1 MKKETKIILFSSLL
15 IFLVSLVLYFKV
27 LVANLPLG
35 LDAIGHISKVAY
47 LQEFGFVDWNHAWY
61 AGTSFLKFYS
71 PLQYLLAS
79 LFSSSIFGINFLGF
93 LSIFLTSLG
102 IYFLVREYSQEIWAF
117 ISGISFLTV
126 LATSYYFVAVGNHPY
141 IFALWTLPFSLFFLE
156 KSLKNNSFYPFFII
170 TASLSIISHLFLG
183 VFLFFICAVR
193 FLFLNTSIIK
203 RLKILC
209 IYLIPAGLL
218 SAWWWVAFL
227 SKSSS
232 FAGGSSGYIAH
243 PLHLLGLGKYMI
255 WGRSP
260 GEIGVLFVL
269 FLVSLIVYFIYFKN
283 FKKNNYLK
291 FIFFVCLFS
300 FFCLVGGLG
309 NFYPFGVGAVRF
321 ILPFSILSSIFIG
334 LVLPKLKGKIILLLI
349 GVFLLIGLLWNF
361 YLININFENN
371 SYNDENS
378 RYGFLKD
385 LHENNKLPFN
395 DSFENYRFGTCHY
408 IFGES
413 ITYFYPYLSQTF
425 GYYDQGILS
434 PEMKHL
440 MYDSIWKGN
449 DSNSTF
455 YFLDWYA
462 IKYFEFEKYS
472 NYNVK
477 FIEEKFNIYLE
488 EDFYDYPFIIY
499 EYLDFKPI
507 ASYIKTNVYSVNS
520 IDIDLIRNMA
530 EKNIGIKENIPIES
544 SENITFNFP
553 YEALPLEI
561 SRNSP
566 DKMEIKYNY
575 SEGAVILIKESFHKN
590 WNAKDIESDGT
601 LKIYPAGPNMML
613 VIPEKD
619 SVGIVLFQSRTY
631 FGLILTFIGIIL
643 MICFYISFPC
653 FPKLIKI

>member
-15 IFLVSLVLYFKV
+15 ILLVALFLYFKT
-27 LVANLPLG
+27 LVVDLPLG
-35 LDAIGHISKVAY
+35 LDAIGHISKVRY
-47 LQEFGFVDWNHAWY
+47 LQEFGLVNWNHSWY
-61 AGTSFLKFYS
+61 SGTSFLKFYS

-79 LFSSSIFGINFLGF
+79 LFSNPIFGVNFLGF

-102 IYFLVREYSQEIWAF
+102 IYFLVREYSPGVWAF

-126 LATSYYFVAVGNHPY
+126 LAVSYYFIAVGNHPY

-156 KSLKNNSFYPFFII
+156 KSLKNKSFYPFFII

-183 VFLFFICAVR
+183 VFLFFICAIR
-193 FLFLNTSIIK
+193 FLFLNTNIIK

-218 SAWWWVAFL
+218 SAWWWVGFL

-232 FAGGSSGYIAH
+232 FAGGSPGYIAH
-243 PLHLLGLGKYMI
+243 PFHLLGFGKYII

-260 GEIGVLFVL
+260 GEIGILFVL
-269 FLVSLIVYFIYFKN
+269 FLVSLIIYFRYLKN
-283 FKKNNYLK
+283 FKKDNYLK
-291 FIFFVCLFS
+291 FIFVICLFS

-309 NFYPFGVGAVRF
+309 NFYPFGVGAIRF

-334 LVLPKLKGKIILLLI
+334 LVLPKFKRKIILLLV
-349 GVFLLIGLLWNF
+349 GVLLLIGLFWNF
-361 YLININFENN
+361 YLINLNLENN

-385 LHENNKLPFN
+385 LHENNKLPFS
-395 DSFENYRFGTCHY
+395 DTFENYRFGTSHY
-408 IFGES
+408 IFGEP

-440 MYDSIWKGN
+440 MYNSIWKGN

-462 IKYFEFEKYS
+462 IKYFEFENYSKY
-472 NYNVK
+472 NPK
-477 FIEEKFNIYLE
+477 FTKEKFNIYLE
-488 EDFYDYPFIIY
+488 EDFYDYPFTIY

-507 ASYIKTNVYSVNS
+507 TSYIKTNIYSVNS
-520 IDIDLIRNMA
+520 IDVDLIKDMA
-530 EKNIGIKENIPIES
+530 EKNIGIEEKIPIES
-544 SENITFNFP
+544 SENITLSFS
-553 YEALPLEI
+553 YEELSSETF
-561 SRNSP
+561 RDSP
-566 DKMEIKYNY
+566 DKIEIRYNY
-575 SEGAVILIKESFHKN
+575 LEGAVVLIKESFHKS
-590 WNAKDIESDGT
+590 WNAKDVKSNRA
-601 LKIYPAGPNMML
+601 LKIYPAGPKMML

-619 SVGIVLFQSRTY
+619 SEGIVLSQSKTY

-643 MICFYISFPC
+643 MIYFYIFSLNFPR
-653 FPKLIKI
+653 FN